1 MKTKG
6 YDFSKG
12 KSGSIIRHPG
22 KSRIT
27 IWIDNSTLDW
37 FREKAERESKGYQ
50 TEINEALKN
59 YTERDQ
65 RPIQEIVKQAVR
77 EGLKEIRETG

>member
-12 KSGSIIRHPG
+12 KRGSVVRLPA

-37 FREKAERESKGYQ
+37 FKEKAERESKGYQ
-50 TEINEALKN
+50 TEINTALKN

-77 EGLKEIRETG
+77 EGLKEIRKTG